1 MMDTIEELESNM
13 KRLYNDIRQKTTPNQ
28 EIRRKVDACIA
39 VTVDLLGLMRTR
51 LVEDEFD
58 AELEKSKI
66 RLLLNRDYARS
77 IYGSTTTELSNHP
90 SESSSIS
97 AKRAEAAAELAA
109 KRAEIN
115 MEAVIDAHRQE
126 LKRLEKQKEVE
137 VIEARLRVYS
147 EEEARERNVKHT
159 PLCDENNPFIGNEEG
174 RNVKG
179 EASLV
184 QTLQEAMAL
193 TRLPT
198 PEPTVFFGDPLKF
211 IEWSTSFKALVERRC
226 SDPADKLFYRQRYID
241 GEARSTLEGSFYR
254 KDEEA
259 YQQAWDKLNA
269 RYGHPFIIHRSF
281 REKLNRWPRIGAHD
295 YIKLR
300 EYGDFLQNCSN
311 AMPHIKGLQ
320 ILNDCEENQRML
332 RKLPDWITSRWN
344 RHVTEQL
351 DEAKDYPSFQEFA
364 SFIAKEARIACNPIS
379 SLLALKP
386 IEGKP
391 PVKYPKAN
399 TLTTDMYDSDVLN
412 TSAKSE
418 EDEIVSRNLTK
429 KNIWSHN
436 KCICCGNDHSLCE
449 CPKLREKSKE
459 EKKRFVMDNRL
470 CFGCLRGGH
479 ISREC

>member
-39 VTVDLLGLMRTR
+39 VTVDLLRLMRTR
-51 LVEDEFD
+51 LVEDEDEFD

-159 PLCDENNPFIGNEEG
+159 PLCDENNPFIGNKEG

-226 SDPADKLFYRQRYID
+226 SDPADKLFYQQRYID

-269 RYGHPFIIHRSF
+269 R
-281 REKLNRWPRIGAHD
+281 
-295 YIKLR
+295 
-300 EYGDFLQNCSN
+300 
-311 AMPHIKGLQ
+311 
-320 ILNDCEENQRML
+320 
-332 RKLPDWITSRWN
+332 
-344 RHVTEQL
+344 
-351 DEAKDYPSFQEFA
+351 
-364 SFIAKEARIACNPIS
+364 
-379 SLLALKP
+379 
-386 IEGKP
+386 
-391 PVKYPKAN
+391 
-399 TLTTDMYDSDVLN
+399 
-412 TSAKSE
+412 
-418 EDEIVSRNLTK
+418 
-429 KNIWSHN
+429 
-436 KCICCGNDHSLCE
+436 
-449 CPKLREKSKE
+449 
-459 EKKRFVMDNRL
+459 
-470 CFGCLRGGH
+470 
-479 ISREC
+479 